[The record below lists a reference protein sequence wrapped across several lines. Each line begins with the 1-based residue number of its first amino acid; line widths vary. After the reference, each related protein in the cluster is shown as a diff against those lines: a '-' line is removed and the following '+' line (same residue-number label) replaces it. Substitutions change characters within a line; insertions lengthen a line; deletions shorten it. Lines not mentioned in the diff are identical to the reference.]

1 MTRSQILYDN
11 YSAVYGDN
19 YVVPDYVC
27 NIPVGLPLVDCQA
40 SELLMPINPVTGH
53 RDGDLSRL
61 FNPTT
66 PASEKELIISNL
78 QILKCSNSSK
88 GLTDDEILMMI
99 PSKYISDPVEIN
111 KYLDELKGYRDSLLI
126 KHDNEKNDDS
136 SNDVNPP
143 VNNVSAGSSD
153 GDSGTL

>member
-19 YVVPDYVC
+19 CLIPDYVC

-78 QILKCSNSSK
+78 QTLKCSNSSK

-111 KYLDELKGYRDSLLI
+111 KYLDELKGYRDALLV
-126 KHDNEKNDDS
+126 KDDDNKDD
-136 SNDVNPP
+136 NP
-143 VNNVSAGSSD
+143 SAPANPLAGN
-153 GDSGTL
+153 GDNGTL